1 MTPPYSL
8 WHLRSFLW
16 TTKPWL
22 CVKQICL
29 PSVISNLKNNKSELR
44 KTVRPT
50 GFKKTTI
57 ERIHSR
63 DQHLCKFMGTKESFY
78 IRKESNSYRIC
89 LEHQYGRRDVMWKR
103 PIAIRFNLLQ
113 VCASLLPF
121 VFPVLFITSF
131 NSLSDYL
138 FHSIWWQFPLFE
150 FWLPSPCTASFQ
162 AFSVNAFQWRIRETY
177 SKLSRT
183 TWPETHRLRT
193 IMRARD

>member
-1 MTPPYSL
+1 MTPPHSL

-16 TTKPWL
+16 RTKPRL

-63 DQHLCKFMGTKESFY
+63 DQHLCKFMGRKESFY
-78 IRKESNSYRIC
+78 ERKESNSHRIC

-138 FHSIWWQFPLFE
+138 FHSIWWQFPLFC
-150 FWLPSPCTASFQ
+150 LVAVRRLSRPSRSMH
-162 AFSVNAFQWRIRETY
+162 FSDVSEKRIRNF
-177 SKLSRT
+177 
-183 TWPETHRLRT
+183 PGP
-193 IMRARD
+193 RDRKRIGSAQ